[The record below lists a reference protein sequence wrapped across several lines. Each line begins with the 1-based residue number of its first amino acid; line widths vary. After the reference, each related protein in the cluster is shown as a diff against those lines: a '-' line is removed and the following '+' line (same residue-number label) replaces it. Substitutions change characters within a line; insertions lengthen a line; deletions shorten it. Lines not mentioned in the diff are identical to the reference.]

1 MGFGGLR
8 DASESLGSPQSN
20 KGRLHGPKQFKGT
33 DMIFGRVK
41 PLDAILATAEKK
53 SLHRSLGAFQLTL
66 FGIGCIIGTGIF
78 VLTAAGAQ
86 KAGPGLMLAF
96 IIAGAVCIV
105 AALCYAE
112 IAAMIPVAGSAYTYS
127 YATMGEF
134 LAWTVGW
141 ALVLEYAIAASA
153 VSVGWSG
160 YFTGTILNDTFGIA
174 LPPYLTAGPL
184 ALGGAPGGL
193 INLPALIIALL
204 VTWLLMIG
212 TSESAKVNSVLV
224 TIKVVALTAFIA
236 LTLPN
241 VDSAN
246 FNPFLPAGL
255 FGGFGSGVGAVGA
268 AATIFFAYVGFDAVS
283 TAAEETKNPQRNV
296 PIGLIGSLLFC
307 TVFYILVAAGAVGTI
322 GGQPIMGPNGI
333 PFPAGSEELARQ
345 CAMPQYADAL
355 VCSKEALAHVLRQIG
370 FGTVGN
376 LLGYAAILALPSV
389 ILILLF
395 GQTRIFFVMAR
406 DGLLPEKLAEVHPK
420 WKTPYIVTAITGV
433 IVAIAAA
440 FLPVGQLADIANAGT
455 LYAFMMVAVAV
466 MLLRKRDPDRKRAFR
481 VPALIIIGPLT
492 ILGTLFL
499 FFNLPV
505 AAMIVLPAWSAIG
518 LLVYF
523 GYSRRRS
530 HLGQGRVEVHEDE
543 IDDIAPHIPGID
555 DPDHRR

>member
-1 MGFGGLR
+1 
-8 DASESLGSPQSN
+8 
-20 KGRLHGPKQFKGT
+20 
-33 DMIFGRVK
+33 MIFGRVK
-41 PLDAILATAEKK
+41 PLDAILATAERK

-96 IIAGAVCIV
+96 VIAGAVCIV

-112 IAAMIPVAGSAYTYS
+112 IAAMVPVAGSAYTYS

-160 YFTGTILNDTFGIA
+160 FFSGTILSETFGIA
-174 LPPYLTAGPL
+174 LPPFLTAGPL
-184 ALGGAPGGL
+184 ALGGAPGGF
-193 INLPALIIALL
+193 INLPAMIIALL
-204 VTWLLMIG
+204 VTGLLMIG
-212 TSESAKVNSVLV
+212 TNESAKVNAVLV
-224 TIKVVALTAFIA
+224 TIKLVALTAFIA

-241 VDSAN
+241 IDSAN
-246 FNPFLPAGL
+246 FNPFLPAGV
-255 FGGFGSGVGAVGA
+255 FGGFGTGVGAVGA

-307 TVFYILVAAGAVGTI
+307 TVVYILVAAGAVGTI

-333 PFPAGSEELARQ
+333 PFPTGSEELARQ
-345 CAMPQYADAL
+345 CAMPEYREAL
-355 VCSKEALAHVLRQIG
+355 VCSNEALAHVLRRIG
-370 FGTVGN
+370 FGTIGN
-376 LLGYAAILALPSV
+376 MLGYGAILALPSV

-420 WKTPYIVTAITGV
+420 WKTPYVVTAITGI
-433 IVAIAAA
+433 IVAVAAA

-455 LYAFMMVAVAV
+455 LYAFLMVAVAV
-466 MLLRKRDPDRKRAFR
+466 MLLRKRDPERKRVFK
-481 VPALIIIGPLT
+481 VPGLIVIGPLT
-492 ILGTLFL
+492 ILGCLFL
-499 FFNLPV
+499 FFNLPTT
-505 AAMIVLPAWSAIG
+505 AMLVLPIWTAIG
-518 LLVYF
+518 CLVYF
-523 GYSRRRS
+523 GYSRSHS

-543 IDDIAPHIPGID
+543 LEALEPHVPGID
-555 DPDHRR
+555 DPDHRH